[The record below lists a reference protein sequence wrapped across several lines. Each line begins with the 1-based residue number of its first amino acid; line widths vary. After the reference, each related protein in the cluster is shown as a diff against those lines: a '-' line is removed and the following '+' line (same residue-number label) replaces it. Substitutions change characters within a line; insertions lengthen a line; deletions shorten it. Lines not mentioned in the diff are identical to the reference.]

1 MTGELATIAAEAV
14 PLAAVAASTYG
25 KAVLAKA
32 WDDAADASLKAGLK
46 LLQRVFGRSQDDEEL
61 PAAVAE
67 VIEHPGDED
76 YLAQLRLEIRKAMER
91 DAALAGEI
99 AAIVAAARPAT
110 SPSRSSPA
118 ATRTSSAAT
127 ATLRVVT
134 SNSSARRE
142 RDHKHHTCPGG
153 CREAEPG
160 VC

>member
-99 AAIVAAARPAT
+99 AAIVAAARPAGD
-110 SPSRSSPA
+110 
-118 ATRTSSAAT
+118 
-127 ATLRVVT
+127 VT
-134 SNSSARRE
+134 EQIVSGRDSNIFG
-142 RDHKHHTCPGG
+142 RDGYIAGRDIKFIRPP
-153 CREAEPG
+153 RA
-160 VC
+160 